1 MAETSARLVISAL
14 TRSGGFGM
22 DVRFAQPCFA
32 RPRRWLAA
40 VAMAGVLLAASPVQA
55 AWQLLAPE
63 SRVTATLTEITA
75 QGKQPHTHHLDH
87 LQGTLGADGTLRL
100 PLRLSQTDVLKRIG
114 PLPAWLQEMAT
125 TPLVTVVTEF
135 DPQRLDA
142 LKVGES
148 LTDTLTLRVEGN
160 GEPRRETL
168 PVHFTRKSEDRIRLT
183 NAAPVTLDGQ
193 ALMDNSIARL
203 VLQMLGYQRIDDA
216 VPVALDAVLVDAPAD
231 P

>member
-1 MAETSARLVISAL
+1 
-14 TRSGGFGM
+14 M
-22 DVRFAQPCFA
+22 DVRFDQPCSA
-32 RPRRWLAA
+32 RSRRGW
-40 VAMAGVLLAASPVQA
+40 VAAGVAGLLLAASPVQA

-75 QGKQPHTHHLDH
+75 EGRQPHTHHIDH
-87 LQGTLGADGTLRL
+87 LQGTLGTDGTLRL
-100 PLRLSQTDVLKRIG
+100 PLRLSQTDVMKRIG

-148 LTDTLTLRVEGN
+148 LTDTLTLRIDGN
-160 GEPRRETL
+160 GEPRRESL
-168 PVHFTRKSEDRIRLT
+168 PVHFTRKSRDRIRLT
-183 NAAPVTLDGQ
+183 NAEPVTLDGQ
-193 ALMDNSIARL
+193 ALMDNSVARL

-216 VPVALDAVLVDAPAD
+216 VPVALDAVLVDAPAG